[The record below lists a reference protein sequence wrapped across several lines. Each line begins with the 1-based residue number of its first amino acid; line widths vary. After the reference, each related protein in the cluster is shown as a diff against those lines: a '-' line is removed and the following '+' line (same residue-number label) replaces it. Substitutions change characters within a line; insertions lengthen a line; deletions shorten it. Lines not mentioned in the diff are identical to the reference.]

1 MGWAKSATASRRGVT
16 YRAPAPT
23 GIALREPGLAGT
35 DFGVSSTMATQVKS
49 GPGQETQSEPS
60 GESMTSKQPA
70 SKRDRRVLPVY
81 DVSTGD
87 DLETPVNLDNSLLQ
101 VMFPDLEI
109 TLGQVPPPPARAAP
123 EQLEAHW
130 QSVLEDLSRDLGG
143 QEGIALDVATG
154 ARKEGRFMFTDGQVG
169 RMVAD
174 TFEKIM
180 AYGGLLASPCQQ
192 PPQLVE
198 GVRIL
203 VVPEGEMGTGD
214 CAGKMSAELAQLFDK
229 DGSQAGQFRLGV
241 RLGEG
246 SIAVGKGTLKQMDW
260 LDPDY
265 DLILP
270 DSCFKGNLPAYGEH
284 TLDVHLGFVAWSQE
298 RRTKLSYQ
306 ALQWFDPDLIE
317 QCIFPRADTQIPI
330 LLEAMKTSEG
340 ARQFLRIDREE
351 RQAEVRETEW
361 GELEA
366 EDARE
371 PAVLEE
377 VLAADVSGE
386 LIDHP
391 YVQSGLK
398 RRLRQAWHDLA
409 VGGGVKVPSFMGL
422 PDSFRGVVDWLPE
435 GIIVCPDLPAGEVLA
450 TRYPIRTKHDVQIW
464 RNVTNWKELQKLGFE
479 VGTDAEEGRIL
490 SFFLYARRHKGVV
503 FMSHATAKRV
513 GGDFD
518 GDNFQIMPVTPH
530 ELLEE
535 IAHPNRDWSDL
546 APLVDQVRQEGW
558 GSLGT
563 TTKVKR
569 RLATHVAPERPEEV
583 TGENRKWLASAAI
596 QQGGHRERFLVDLG
610 HHLDAQTLAP
620 DQKGEL
626 VAALS
631 AAASDPGCGLDEA
644 VEIAEAHGF
653 DSHGWVT
660 RRESDPSGRASGRSL
675 FDLARRYNREQ
686 AARQA
691 LKNMD
696 SYLGQIVYT
705 ISRVNA
711 SDRYTPEE
719 REQTISRLAEELQ
732 AEVDKFKYD
741 TAANMDYVDD
751 VRRKVGRELV
761 WLDVHKD
768 PDIFTRETRLS
779 PSQDAVS
786 HVWNHVTGRFRA
798 WERAP
803 QPPKHFQGMLP
814 AEFTREQYAEARRRV
829 RIYNRTIARAMQ
841 ADDEKAL
848 VSAIQELEGWSESYT
863 DPQERRVMAQAVWHA
878 AHETERPGA
887 TASAA
892 FHAFRSEM
900 LGQLRKPQARPMSEI
915 VVLGARHESNL
926 GNRVVEYDQP
936 RTIRLRILLEDYT
949 DTYGRTER
957 RMAAY
962 ELNSKG
968 ECSWRLGYLPKDAPR
983 QTGEYLATIQRPE
996 GKRRLEGK
1004 LSAL

>member
-1 MGWAKSATASRRGVT
+1 MGWAKSAGTGRRT
-16 YRAPAPT
+16 TIHYQLSAPGA
-23 GIALREPGLAGT
+23 ALRERPPAEPGGGGMKPRAP
-35 DFGVSSTMATQVKS
+35 D
-49 GPGQETQSEPS
+49 PGEVQ
-60 GESMTSKQPA
+60 
-70 SKRDRRVLPVY
+70 DRPRRNRRALPVY
-81 DVSTGD
+81 DVATGE
-87 DLETPVNLDNSLLQ
+87 DLETPVNLDNTLLQ
-101 VMFPDLEI
+101 AMFADLRI
-109 TLGQVPPPPARAAP
+109 ALGQVPPPPLRATP
-123 EQLEAHW
+123 EQIEAYW
-130 QSVLEDLSRDLGG
+130 QLVLEDLARDLPALAGRPGG
-143 QEGIALDVATG
+143 DQEGMSLDVATG
-154 ARKEGRFMFTDGQVG
+154 ARKEGRFMYTDGQVG
-169 RMVAD
+169 RQVAD

-180 AYGGLLASPCQQ
+180 AYGGLLASPCQR
-192 PPQLVE
+192 PPQLIE

-203 VVPEGEMGTGD
+203 VLPEGEMGTGD
-214 CAGKMSAELAQLFDK
+214 CAGKISAELAQLFDK

-241 RLGEG
+241 RLGEDT
-246 SIAVGKGTLKQMDW
+246 IAVGKGTLKQMDW

-270 DSCFKGNLPAYGEH
+270 DSCFKGNLPAHGEH

-351 RQAEVRETEW
+351 RQAEVRETER

-366 EDARE
+366 EDTRE

-422 PDSFRGVVDWLPE
+422 PDSFRGAVDWLPE
-435 GIIVCPDLPAGEVLA
+435 GVIVCPDLPAGEVLA

-464 RNVTNWKELQKLGFE
+464 RNVTNWKELQKLGF
-479 VGTDAEEGRIL
+479 VAGGDAEEGQIL
-490 SFFLYARRHKGVV
+490 SFFLYARKHKGVV

-530 ELLEE
+530 KPLEE
-535 IAHPNRDWSDL
+535 IAHPTRDWSDL
-546 APLVDQVRQEGW
+546 APLVGQVRREGW
-558 GSLGT
+558 GSSGT
-563 TTKVKR
+563 TPKVKR

-583 TGENRKWLASAAI
+583 TAENRKWLASAAI
-596 QQGGHRERFLVDLG
+596 QQGAHRERFLVDLG
-610 HHLDAQTLAP
+610 HHLDAQALAP
-620 DQKGEL
+620 EQKQEL
-626 VAALS
+626 VAALGTV
-631 AAASDPGCGLDEA
+631 AGDPGCSLDEA
-644 VEIAEAHGF
+644 VEIADAHGF
-653 DSHGWVT
+653 NSHGWVT
-660 RRESDPSGRASGRSL
+660 RREPDL
-675 FDLARRYNREQ
+675 FGLAQRYNREQ

-711 SDRYTPEE
+711 SDRYTSEE

-741 TAANMDYVDD
+741 TAANMDYVDE

-768 PDIFTRETRLS
+768 PDIFTRDTRLS
-779 PSQDAVS
+779 PSKDAVS
-786 HVWNHVTGRFRA
+786 HLWNHTTRQFRA

-814 AEFTREQYAEARRRV
+814 AEFTSEQYAEARRRV
-829 RIYNRTIARAMQ
+829 RTYNRTIARAMQ
-841 ADDEKAL
+841 TDDEKAL
-848 VSAIQELEGWSESYT
+848 VGAIQELEGWSATYT

-892 FHAFRSEM
+892 FHAFRPE
-900 LGQLRKPQARPMSEI
+900 LLAQLKTPRPRPVRDI
-915 VVLGARHESNL
+915 IILGAQHENNL
-926 GNRVVEYDQP
+926 GDRVIKYDQP
-936 RTIRLRILLEDYT
+936 QTLRLRILLEDYT
-949 DTYGRTER
+949 DTYGHSER
-957 RMAAY
+957 RQAAY
-962 ELNSKG
+962 ELDAKG
-968 ECSWRLGYLPKDAPR
+968 ECLRRLGYLPKDATR
-983 QTGEYLATIQRPE
+983 QTGEYLVTLQRPE
-996 GKRRLEGK
+996 GKRRLEGE
-1004 LSAL
+1004 LVQSRYTSNQMET